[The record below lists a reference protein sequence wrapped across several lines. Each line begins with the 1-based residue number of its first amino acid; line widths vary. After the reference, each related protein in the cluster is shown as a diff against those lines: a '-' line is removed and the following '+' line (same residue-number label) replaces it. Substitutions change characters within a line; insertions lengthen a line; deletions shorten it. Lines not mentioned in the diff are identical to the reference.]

1 MNSIYVIQERDGY
14 AWAAT
19 YEEQKAIEICQ
30 SCIGK
35 EKAGSTYRRIPF
47 YSCEGTII
55 NVIAPPIDKK
65 YLPK

>member
-1 MNSIYVIQERDGY
+1 MNSIYVIQEKDGY

-19 YEEQKAIEICQ
+19 YEEQKAIEICR

-47 YSCEGTII
+47 YSCEGTVI
-55 NVIAPPIDKK
+55 NVFAPPIDKK